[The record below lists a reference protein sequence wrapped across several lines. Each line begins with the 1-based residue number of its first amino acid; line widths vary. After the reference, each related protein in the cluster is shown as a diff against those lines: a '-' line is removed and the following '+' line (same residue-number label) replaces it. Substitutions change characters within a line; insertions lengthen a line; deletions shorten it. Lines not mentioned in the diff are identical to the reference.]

1 MKRKSKLFLS
11 LASMMFAVALLCFGV
26 YAALSVSYG
35 ISGSVVYQVQDVFV
49 DIETRLYSS
58 STVLQYYE
66 ELEQN
71 VNILNND
78 SGVKNFPKDNDTYSP
93 NGFNA
98 ELLNKNVQG
107 VYNHKFSSLTDIQT
121 QNTGTS
127 LNLEYGLQNSINKF
141 AYYVVVQITN
151 LSDITLY
158 ATVDTNNLQ
167 VPENSI
173 FYQPLMTEINGKVG
187 QQVSKVNMIFAFAL
201 DDPTSPIDAGEFKFP
216 VLITKDKPVD
226 NSPALVLD
234 DYTMKDYVYGT
245 ENLNVNQ
252 EQYKTKEI
260 VAGQESSI
268 QIINPLVE
276 YEQNTSNI
284 SKISSTYNFST
295 MTKSSGDELHQIT
308 LKYIAN
314 NFSMQGVPLENIT
327 YPLFASSYNT
337 NIKVFDNSNN
347 QLQNVNFSIDE
358 EKITISNID
367 VSNFNVEITYPSE
380 FNDIV
385 LEYSSSV
392 NGLMHGQSVQLC
404 LTSDANMT
412 VTYKDKVVREVE
424 IKELEGIKY
433 FTTCLQ
439 SINYSQGENAD
450 IDLSILVDGN
460 MSGNSFSNINI
471 LDEYASDLGFNAQ
484 EIVQVFVL
492 DGKYE
497 NLNLTNL
504 NESVLIGAGEYDGKN
519 ATFKIKN
526 VPLKQ
531 NLTIVVL
538 FTDSSFLTM
547 CEKVKVAL
555 SVNEDKYVWQN
566 KTLISLQEKPYSVVM
581 GTINNQTIGV
591 DIQNSYVE
599 VAAKNMDYF
608 TFDVTLKNLTPG
620 KEKVKISLYPNQTA
634 NISLVAIDKRTV
646 VDLQKY
652 YLMVIAAGGTY
663 AIGQD
668 DLKQLDI
675 ISFGGIAGSFF
686 DSFEIFLPNPCPSEY
701 SFTIVGSCFDESTLT
716 NEISFNISASFC
728 SVNPLNYVLNNE
740 GTEYYVDS
748 LDRIDVGRMMENN
761 IWQDGYLQIPK
772 TYMGLPV
779 TKINDGV
786 FVQIYQRLDYL
797 DIQANL
803 KEIANSTF
811 SQFYGLQN
819 INLSNCTNLTT
830 IGDFAFL
837 NCTNLQS
844 IDLSGCTSLT
854 TIGNQAFE
862 LCSNLAKISVTKSL
876 TTIGSHVFYG
886 CSELQSIDLSGC
898 TNLTTIKDYAFRS
911 CSMTEIIIPQSVKT
925 IGNDAFWGC
934 ELTKVTYEKEGS
946 GYTFKDGVLTINA
959 MQDEPAWYNDNI
971 NPLVTEIVWNCSPTN
986 IGDYAFSGC
995 SSLTEITIPQ
1005 NVKTISDNAFS
1016 HCYSLTEITIPE
1028 NVTTVENSAFDV
1040 CTKLNTVII
1049 ENLDIANA
1057 IIDSSSQG
1065 DLLNHLQSGTGVV
1078 KVKCNSLNE
1087 IENTS
1092 YLKSSSFNQ
1101 PTDIVD
1107 GYAVF
1112 TKKIIF

>member
-201 DDPTSPIDAGEFKFP
+201 DDPTSSIDAGEFKFP

-234 DYTMKDYVYGT
+234 DYTMKDYVYET

-260 VAGQESSI
+260 VAGQENSI

-327 YPLFASSYNT
+327 YPLFVNSYNT

-392 NGLMHGQSVQLC
+392 NGLMYGKSVQLC

-412 VTYKDKVVREVE
+412 VTYKNKVVREVE

-433 FTTCLQ
+433 FTTNLQ
-439 SINYSQGENAD
+439 STNYSQGENAD

-497 NLNLTNL
+497 TLNSNLD
-504 NESVLIGAGEYDGKN
+504 ESALIGAGEYDGKN

-547 CEKVKVAL
+547 CEKVKVAI
-555 SVNEDKYVWQN
+555 SVNEDKFVWQN
-566 KTLISLQEKPYSVVM
+566 KGIVSTQEKEYSLPI
-581 GTINNQTIGV
+581 GTTSNQMVTANLQTYTDESSGGTMNYLKI
-591 DIQNSYVE
+591 
-599 VAAKNMDYF
+599 
-608 TFDVTLKNLTPG
+608 DVTLKNLTPG

-634 NISLVAIDKRTV
+634 NILLVAIDKGTV
-646 VDLQKY
+646 VDFEK
-652 YLMVIAAGGTY
+652 MVYFLLWGESY
-663 AIGQD
+663 AVTQEE
-668 DLKQLDI
+668 LNQLDI
-675 ISFGGIAGSFF
+675 ISFGGVTTEYNAL
-686 DSFEIFLPNPCPSEY
+686 EIYLSNPCPSEY
-701 SFTIVGSCFDESTLT
+701 SFTIVGFSLEDILKDGF
-716 NEISFNISASFC
+716 SFSLSASFC

-740 GTEYYVDS
+740 KTEYYVDS
-748 LDRIDVGRMMENN
+748 LDRIDAGIMIENK
-761 IWQDGYLQIPK
+761 IWEEGYFQIPK

-779 TKINDGV
+779 TKINEGI
-786 FVQIYQRLDYL
+786 FVQIYQRLDHL

-803 KEIANSTF
+803 KEIANNTF
-811 SQFYGLQN
+811 SQFYGLQT
-819 INLSNCTNLTT
+819 INLSNCTNVTT
-830 IGDFAFL
+830 IGDSAFS

-854 TIGNQAFE
+854 TIGNQAFD
-862 LCSNLAKISVTKSL
+862 LCSNLAKISVPKSL
-876 TTIGSHVFYG
+876 TTIGSDVFYG

-911 CSMTEIIIPQSVKT
+911 CSMTEIIIPQSVET

-986 IGDYAFSGC
+986 IGNYAFYGC
-995 SSLTEITIPQ
+995 SSLTEITIPDS
-1005 NVKTISDNAFS
+1005 VTTIGEYAFS
-1016 HCYSLTEITIPE
+1016 FCFSLTEITIPE
-1028 NVTTVENSAFDV
+1028 NVTTVENLAFNV
-1040 CTKLNTVII
+1040 CIKLNIVTI
-1049 ENLDIANA
+1049 ENLAIANA
-1057 IIDSSSQG
+1057 ITDKYSQEN
-1065 DLLNHLQSGTGVV
+1065 LLNHLQSGTGVV
-1078 KVKCNSLNE
+1078 KVKCSSLE
-1087 IENTS
+1087 YVTS
-1092 YLKSSSFNQ
+1092 TYLINNFTATYQ
-1101 PTDIVD
+1101 D

-1112 TKKIIF
+1112 TKK

>member
-226 NSPALVLD
+226 NSPMLVLD
-234 DYTMKDYVYGT
+234 DYTMKDYVYET
-245 ENLNVNQ
+245 ETLNVNQ

-392 NGLMHGQSVQLC
+392 NGLMHGQSVKLV

-460 MSGNSFSNINI
+460 MSGNSFSDINI

-504 NESVLIGAGEYDGKN
+504 DESVLIGAGEYDGKN

-566 KTLISLQEKPYSVVM
+566 KGIVATQEKPYSVVM

-620 KEKVKISLYPNQTA
+620 KEKVKISLYPNQTT
-634 NISLVAIDKRTV
+634 NIFLFAVNKGTV
-646 VDLQKY
+646 IDLQNY
-652 YLMVIAAGGTY
+652 YLTVIAAGGTY
-663 AIGQD
+663 AIGQE
-668 DLKQLDI
+668 DLKQLEI
-675 ISFGGIAGSFF
+675 VSFGGVVGAYF
-686 DSFEIFLPNPCPSEY
+686 DSLEIYLPNPCPSEY
-701 SFTIVGSCFDESTLT
+701 SFTIVGSCFDESTLK
-716 NEISFNISASFC
+716 NDISFSVSASFC
-728 SVNPLNYVLNNE
+728 SVNPLNYVLNDE

-748 LDRIDVGRMMENN
+748 LDRIDAGIMIENN
-761 IWQDGYLQIPK
+761 VWEYGYLQIPK

-779 TKINDGV
+779 TKINDEAIGNNS
-786 FVQIYQRLDYL
+786 DYL
-797 DIQANL
+797 GGLIYVVIQANL
-803 KEIANSTF
+803 KEIGNNAFINCA
-811 SQFYGLQN
+811 GLES
-819 INLSNCTNLTT
+819 IDLSNCTNLTT
-830 IGDFAFL
+830 IGNLAF
-837 NCTNLQS
+837 
-844 IDLSGCTSLT
+844 SGCYS
-854 TIGNQAFE
+854 
-862 LCSNLAKISVTKSL
+862 
-876 TTIGSHVFYG
+876 
-886 CSELQSIDLSGC
+886 LQSIDLSGC
-898 TNLTTIKDYAFRS
+898 TNLTTI
-911 CSMTEIIIPQSVKT
+911 
-925 IGNDAFWGC
+925 G
-934 ELTKVTYEKEGS
+934 GS
-946 GYTFKDGVLTINA
+946 
-959 MQDEPAWYNDNI
+959 
-971 NPLVTEIVWNCSPTN
+971 
-986 IGDYAFSGC
+986 AFSGC
-995 SSLTEITIPQ
+995 SSLTEITIP
-1005 NVKTISDNAFS
+1005 NSVTTIGNDAFWGCEFTKVIYEREGSGYTFKDGTLTINKMQYAPAWYNDNINSLITEVVWNCSPTSIGSYSFS
-1016 HCYSLTEITIPE
+1016 ECSLTEITIPQSVTSIGE
-1028 NVTTVENSAFDV
+1028 NAFSDCISLTEITIPQSVTTIGDSAFSNCISLKSV
-1040 CTKLNTVII
+1040 TI
-1049 ENLDIANA
+1049 ENLDIANG
-1057 IIDSSSQG
+1057 ITDEYGQG
-1065 DLLNHLQSGTGVV
+1065 RLLCYLQSGTAVRKGVV
-1078 KVKCNSLNE
+1078 KVKCSSLDE
-1087 IENTS
+1087 IESTS

-1101 PTDIVD
+1101 PTEIVD

-1112 TKKIIF
+1112 TKK